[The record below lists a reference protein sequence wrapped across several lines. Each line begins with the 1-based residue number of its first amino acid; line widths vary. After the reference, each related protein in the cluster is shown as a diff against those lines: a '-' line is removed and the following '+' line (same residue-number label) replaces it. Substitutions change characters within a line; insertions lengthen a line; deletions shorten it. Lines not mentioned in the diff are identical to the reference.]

1 MAILEGEYIQGAGKG
16 GKPSEEPSDTLRS
29 RQTVRLLFAI
39 SEGVI
44 SSETPEIYLNKSS
57 IENFKH
63 DELTVREGTEWQ
75 GVIPGFIA
83 IEASKDVPTQ
93 FSEIRKSTTD
103 TVPQLK
109 EYKDYSVSLDAEVDA
124 VNLTFTLSS
133 LRIADD
139 KGNIKAYTVE
149 FNIATSFNS
158 NFSPVKSENK
168 ISKTGKVST
177 VYAFDV
183 LVKKPPT
190 PVGQE
195 YASWYVGV
203 ERITYDDDIKVT
215 AKQSSKTSITSIIA
229 IQYKQ
234 LPYPNTALLGLV
246 MKDADEFGG
255 KIPDII
261 FRVKGIKVRIPTGY
275 VAGGEG
281 DRYPF
286 DRDGD
291 WDGKLKSITSEGGI
305 IHEQYEW
312 TANPAWIL
320 FDVLTRPASRGGLG
334 IADKDIDLPSIY
346 LLGKYCDDLV
356 ASGRVDKDGNS
367 LTERR
372 YELHNQFATR
382 ENVPTFLMYILTICN
397 ANITTNE
404 FGQISVMWD
413 RVGQEITKQVSN
425 ANVVD
430 GIFTYSS
437 NDFEARYTVANV
449 TFNNPDNFGETITT
463 TYAADGSHGGN
474 GFDLI
479 SRYGIQTIDIVLA
492 GCMSEAQAIRKAR
505 WAIYSNS
512 ITTGFVGFKV
522 GFTGINYKIGE
533 LINVYDNYNASDS
546 LAGIVTEFLPNPRS
560 FRLDKPITRIPTG
573 GWVASYYTS
582 EGIVS
587 SIVSI
592 VGDVVTLPT
601 KPTLPILSS
610 LCMLSDS
617 TLSPK
622 VYKVIKIDLEEDVY
636 SITCSEHFEAKYD
649 FINEGILLTPP
660 SADFI
665 DQTYFEVPAPYA
677 LKVTPRT
684 VTNKIVSSYL
694 DLDWKMYPFHISIPK
709 NQRFKPTYKLIY
721 SLDGVVQNTINHIEV
736 SEYSIKD
743 PIPGV
748 YEFRVWAINP
758 KSGRLSSEL
767 SLEFVFKPRTGSSDL
782 ETPTNIKVKGSEAK
796 GNRLPF
802 TTKNLTVNFEHGGGG
817 KDTLKDFLI
826 EIRELDNKLVHSYY
840 VPSTNTL
847 FQYNLGQDLLST
859 TSSAT
864 TVSNVEEVYN
874 VEYLTADDGSY
885 HVLNVGNVLTVD
897 DLKNMDSLSIVGSFP
912 TLSKVCGFGIDI
924 QPNSTSS
931 TFVIR
936 CEDSKINCYIQGT
949 SVYSFPTLSTD
960 TPSDLYEIEFGFEDN
975 YFVVFKKNGKYSYRK
990 GFIAANTD
998 FTAGI
1003 QPKIIFKSQNS
1014 VISDLELFTLEDS
1027 LYPSVYYKDKNPDL
1041 TAKTISFTFPYE
1053 DNLAFFKTPARSFR
1067 LRFYARD
1074 VFNDLSK
1081 GVGVRFDNYAPPTTC
1096 CSFTV
1101 KALAETVLIMI
1112 TPTDSAD
1119 KDILG
1124 YCVWQENTLLTK
1136 AEVAAKTPIYK
1147 GESTSVTLAALPDV
1161 DYNYWVAAYDSYG
1174 KTDLNLLD
1182 AKTVT
1187 VRVATNLQ
1195 SALIIEDG
1203 LDFSTLAH
1211 GYAWTEGIVL
1221 NNNNGRR
1228 YVVSSG
1234 SNASEIMLTYFVL
1247 DFDETLPSHF
1257 EEVFDYATKTTVSQ
1271 QKAGIVNLA
1280 IKTININNLVSTPAL
1295 NITRVT
1301 VASWYITPL
1310 GGYGLTTWLKE
1321 SNDKIESR
1329 SKSRIEAAL
1338 DLVEHDFIVTA
1349 LTPKVV
1355 LIDKN
1360 NLSKSNDG
1368 TKSTTYYL
1376 TADQHVFTITADLCN
1391 PSDTSNTVISQKG
1404 LYAPLR
1410 INFDDKSLSIYGN
1423 RIVDEGN
1430 LANVISS
1437 IPTLDSLLVNTYD
1450 VGCVVKSMLNDVPV
1464 IGTQRM
1470 SSSGRTTDAEGNEI
1484 ADGLTLAVRN
1494 QFGSCA
1500 FHDLIAH
1507 GALNVTGNIN
1517 NNGNI
1522 HTYGKVTSEI
1532 GMIAPY
1538 FNTASDKNLKTIHS
1552 GISNALVGLCK
1563 LNPVKYTY
1571 NDKYL
1576 SLSTQRLSI
1585 GLIAQE
1591 VEVDFPEVVTSSTLF
1606 DGDDAEYKSLDYSK
1620 LVPVLIQAVKELNE
1634 KVDLLS
1640 SKLPLY
1646 ENKI

>member
-1 MAILEGEYIQGAGKG
+1 MAILEGEYIQGAKG

-44 SSETPEIYLNKSS
+44 SAETPEIYLNKSS

-63 DELTVREGTEWQ
+63 DELTVKQGTDWQ

-93 FSEIRKSTTD
+93 FSEIRKATTD
-103 TVPQLK
+103 TNPQSK
-109 EYKDYSVSLDAEVDA
+109 DYKDYSVSLEADVDA

-133 LRIADD
+133 LRLADD
-139 KGNIKAYTVE
+139 KGNIKPYTVE
-149 FNIATSFNS
+149 FNIATSFDS
-158 NFSPVKSENK
+158 TFSVVKSENK
-168 ISKTGKVST
+168 ITKKGKVST

-190 PVGQE
+190 TQGQE
-195 YASWYVGV
+195 NALWYVGV
-203 ERITYDDDIKVT
+203 KRLTIDDDTKVT
-215 AKQSSKTSITSIIA
+215 AKQSSKTSITSIIS

-261 FRVKGIKVRIPTGY
+261 FRVKGIKVRIPTAY
-275 VAGGEG
+275 NPEEEGE
-281 DRYPF
+281 RYT
-286 DRDGD
+286 GQ
-291 WDGKLKSITSEGGI
+291 WDGKLKYITLEGGI
-305 IHEQYEW
+305 THDQYEW

-320 FDVLTRPASRGGLG
+320 FDVLTRPSSRGGLG

-356 ASGRVDKDGNS
+356 ESGRINTNGTLLK
-367 LTERR
+367 ERR

-413 RVGQEITKQVSN
+413 REGQEITKQVSN

-463 TYAADGSHGGN
+463 TYIADGSHGGSD
-474 GFDLI
+474 FDLV

-533 LINVYDNYNASDS
+533 LINIYDNYNASDS
-546 LAGIVTEFLPNPRS
+546 LAGIVTGFLANTRS
-560 FRLDKPITRIPTG
+560 FRLDKSITRIPTG
-573 GWVASYYTS
+573 SWVASYYTS

-592 VGDVVTLPT
+592 EGDVVTLPL
-601 KPTLPILSS
+601 KSTLPILSS

-636 SITCSEHFEAKYD
+636 FITCSEHFEGKYS
-649 FINEGILLTPP
+649 FINSGILLKPP
-660 SADFI
+660 SVDFI
-665 DQTYFEVPAPYA
+665 DQTYFEVPAPTT
-677 LKVTPRT
+677 LKVTTRT

-694 DLDWKMYPFHISIPK
+694 DLDWKIHPFPSTLPR

-721 SLDGVVQNTINHIEV
+721 SLDGVVQNTITNIEV

-748 YEFRVWAINP
+748 YEFRLWAINP

-767 SLEFVFKPRTGSSDL
+767 SLEFVFRPRTGRSDL
-782 ETPTNIKVKGSEAK
+782 KTPTNIKVQGSTAT

-802 TTKNLTVNFEHGGGG
+802 TTKNLTVNFEHGGGE

-840 VPSTNTL
+840 IPSTNTQ
-847 FQYNLGQDLLST
+847 FQYNLGTNLFDKYP
-859 TSSAT
+859 TSAD
-864 TVSNVEEVYN
+864 TVSNVGEVYE
-874 VEYLTADDGSY
+874 VTYPFADDGLYNSY
-885 HVLNVGNVLTVD
+885 TIGSVISAD
-897 DLKNMDSLSIVGSFP
+897 DLKDMGSLSIVGSFP
-912 TLSKVCGFGIDI
+912 TLSDVCGFGIDI
-924 QPNSTSS
+924 QPDSASS
-931 TFVIR
+931 TFVIL
-936 CEDSKINCYIQGT
+936 CKDFKINCYIQGT
-949 SVYSFPTLSTD
+949 LVYSFPTLSTH
-960 TPSDLYEIEFGFEDN
+960 TPSDSYEIEFGFEDN
-975 YFVVFKKNGKYSYRK
+975 YFVVFKKSGKYSYRK
-990 GFIAANTD
+990 GFTAANTD
-998 FTAGI
+998 FAAKI

-1027 LYPSVYYKDKNPDL
+1027 LYPSDYYKTKNPSIL
-1041 TAKTISFTFPYE
+1041 AKTISFTFPYE

-1074 VFNDLSK
+1074 FFNDLSK
-1081 GVGVRFDNYAPPTTC
+1081 GVGVRFDNYAPPTDC

-1101 KALAETVLIMI
+1101 KALAEAVLITI
-1112 TPTDSAD
+1112 TPTASTDE
-1119 KDILG
+1119 DILG
-1124 YCVWQENTLLTK
+1124 YCVWQENPSLTK
-1136 AEVAAKTPIYK
+1136 AAVAAKTPIYK

-1161 DYNYWVAAYDSYG
+1161 DYEYWVAAYDSYG
-1174 KTDLNLLD
+1174 KSDLNLLD
-1182 AKTVT
+1182 KIPLT

-1195 SALIIEDG
+1195 DALVIVEG
-1203 LDFSTLAH
+1203 LEFSTLAH
-1211 GYAWTEGIVL
+1211 GYTWTEGVVL
-1221 NNNNGRR
+1221 NNNNGRK
-1228 YVVSSG
+1228 YVVEEG
-1234 SNASEIMLTYFVL
+1234 STTTQGMLSYFVL
-1247 DFDETLPSHF
+1247 DFDETLESHF
-1257 EEVFDYATKTTVSQ
+1257 EDSSVQKQSITKLSITTV
-1271 QKAGIVNLA
+1271 
-1280 IKTININNLVSTPAL
+1280 NIHTLVTAPPL
-1295 NITRVT
+1295 NVTRVT

-1321 SNDKIESR
+1321 SANKIEAR
-1329 SKSRIEAAL
+1329 TKARIDTAL
-1338 DLVEHDFIVTA
+1338 DLVEHDFRVTA
-1349 LTPKVV
+1349 LTPKIV
-1355 LIDKN
+1355 LKDKN
-1360 NLSKSNDG
+1360 DLSEDG
-1368 TKSTTYYL
+1368 TKSTTYSL
-1376 TADQHVFTITADLCN
+1376 TADKHIFTITADLCN
-1391 PSDTSNTVISQKG
+1391 SSDNEVISQRG
-1404 LYAPLR
+1404 FSAPLR

-1423 RIVDEGN
+1423 RIVDEGR

-1437 IPTLDSLLVNTYD
+1437 IPTLDSLLTNSYD
-1450 VGCVVKSMLNDVPV
+1450 IGCVVKSMLDGVPV

-1470 SSSGRTTDAEGNEI
+1470 SSSGIITDAYGNE
-1484 ADGLTLAVRN
+1484 ATDGFTLAVRN

-1507 GALNVTGNIN
+1507 GGLKVIGNIN
-1517 NNGNI
+1517 NNGSIN
-1522 HTYGKVTSEI
+1522 TYGKVVSQI
-1532 GMIAPY
+1532 GMVAPF
-1538 FNTASDKNLKTIHS
+1538 FNTPSDENLKTIHS
-1552 GISNALVGLCK
+1552 KVSNALSGLCK
-1563 LNPVKYTY
+1563 LTPIKYTY
-1571 NDKYL
+1571 NNKYL
-1576 SLSTQRLSI
+1576 SLQTQKLSI

-1606 DGDDAEYKSLDYSK
+1606 DGDDTEYKSLDYSK
-1620 LVPVLIQAVKELNE
+1620 LIPVLIQAIKELNE
-1634 KVDLLS
+1634 KVDLLT
-1640 SKLPLY
+1640 SKLFLY
-1646 ENKI
+1646 ETQI